1 MLLNCLLKLTRLQ
14 VSIQEQ
20 VQDFRLSI
28 VEQPDTY
35 QYSCFHLE
43 HNGVRISDYIELSEV
58 KGLVPGA
65 ELTLV
70 EDPYTEKEARQHL
83 LRVRDLIGAVGDR
96 VDTLHGIC
104 AGTSL
109 HDTIV
114 PHTISSTPIQ
124 NGKVPKSTATDQV
137 HALVDYDFDAPASI
151 RTVLPPTEDQ
161 PPKTIKSISISSWNP
176 PPYYFR
182 QQGHLMYILLT
193 TNEGEQFQ
201 ITSHVSGFF
210 VNKSSNS
217 KFDPYPKPQPKSASA
232 HSLLRLIAKLSPSFE
247 SSFTSLQ
254 QYNARKDPLA
264 NIQITSTIPAN
275 PWLVSAAE
283 SSPTAH
289 QPDIARTQESY
300 LFSGLENAEMLRDWN
315 EEFQS
320 TRELP
325 KESVQDRVFRERL
338 TIKLFAEYNEA
349 AARGAVMVARG
360 EVAPLN
366 PTENGDAQIFLYN
379 NVFFSYGADGVG
391 MFTSEGGDE
400 AARVAVGKDV
410 TGIRAVNQLDIDG
423 LFTPGTIVV
432 DYLGKRIVGQSIVP
446 GIFKQRE
453 PGENQ
458 IDYGGVEGRDVVAAN
473 EAFVPVF
480 SNFSKALRVKKHD
493 VWDKEGKK
501 HTLEASVETKGLLGT
516 DGRKYILDLYRL
528 TPLDITWLEEHW
540 IDGTNIKDKPL
551 ERNYPHRMTVLRAEL
566 VEAYWRVKMGE
577 YVKEEVARRGASANT
592 SSQDNSS
599 DAVIPKVIENDESAE
614 KNEKSVNSAEDETK
628 DCENHERL
636 DISRFDLAFN
646 PDVFC
651 GQAPP
656 SEEQKADLAK
666 DEEDVRSICRF
677 LHQDVIPELVSTNI
691 AWLEPRLILRTDP

>member
-1 MLLNCLLKLTRLQ
+1 MLTSLQ
-14 VSIQEQ
+14 VSTQEQ

-43 HNGVRISDYIELSEV
+43 HRGLRLNDFIELSEV
-58 KGLVPGA
+58 KGLAPGA
-65 ELTLV
+65 ELRLV

-96 VDTLHGIC
+96 VDTLHGLC
-104 AGTSL
+104 AGRSL

-114 PHTISSTPIQ
+114 LHSTSSPTVQ
-124 NGKVPKSTATDQV
+124 NGKFPKGTAAEQA
-137 HALVDYDFDAPASI
+137 HAMVDYDFNAPASI
-151 RTVLPPTEDQ
+151 RTILPPTEDP
-161 PPKTIKSISISSWNP
+161 PPKTIKSISVSSWNP

-217 KFDPYPKPQPKSASA
+217 KFDPYPKSQPKSASA
-232 HSLLRLIAKLSPSFE
+232 HSLLSLIAKLSPSFE
-247 SSFTSLQ
+247 TSFALLQ
-254 QYNARKDPLA
+254 QYNARNDPLA

-275 PWLVSAAE
+275 PWLVPTAE
-283 SSPTAH
+283 SSVTAH
-289 QPDIARTQESY
+289 QPDLARTQESY
-300 LFSGLENAEMLRDWN
+300 LFSGLENAETLRDWN

-338 TIKLFAEYNEA
+338 TIKLFAEYTEA
-349 AARGAVMVARG
+349 AARCAVMVARG

-366 PTENGDAQIFLYN
+366 PTENRDAHIFVYN

-400 AARVAVGKDV
+400 AARAAVGKDV
-410 TGIRAVNQLDIDG
+410 TGSRSVNQLDIDG
-423 LFTPGTIVV
+423 LFTPGVIVV
-432 DYLGKRIVGQSIVP
+432 DYLGKRIVCQSIVP

-458 IDYGGVEGRDVVAAN
+458 IDYGGVDGRDVVAAN

-480 SNFSKALRVKKHD
+480 SKFSKALRVKKHD

-540 IDGTNIKDKPL
+540 IDVTDIKDKPL

-566 VEAYWRVKMGE
+566 VEAYWRIKMGE
-577 YVKEEVARRGASANT
+577 YVKEEITRRRASANT
-592 SSQDNSS
+592 SSQDQSGHG
-599 DAVIPKVIENDESAE
+599 AFPKAIENDESAN
-614 KNEKSVNSAEDETK
+614 KNGKSTNSALDETK
-628 DCENHERL
+628 DSEKQERV
-636 DISRFDLAFN
+636 DISAFNLAFN

-651 GQAPP
+651 GQVPP
-656 SEEQKADLAK
+656 SEEQKAELAK
-666 DEEDVRSICRF
+666 DEEDVRSICKF
-677 LHQDVIPELVSTNI
+677 LHQDVIPELVSTTI
-691 AWLEPRLILRTDP
+691 ACLAPRLSLTTDP

>member
-1 MLLNCLLKLTRLQ
+1 M
-14 VSIQEQ
+14 
-20 VQDFRLSI
+20 
-28 VEQPDTY
+28 EQPDTY

-43 HNGVRISDYIELSEV
+43 YNGLRINDCIELSEV

-65 ELTLV
+65 ELKLV

-96 VDTLHGIC
+96 VDTLHGMC
-104 AGTSL
+104 AGISL
-109 HDTIV
+109 HDTII
-114 PHTISSTPIQ
+114 PHTIESTPNQ
-124 NGKVPKSTATDQV
+124 NSKMLKSTASEQA
-137 HALVDYDFDAPASI
+137 HALVDYGFDAPASI
-151 RTVLPPTEDQ
+151 RAILPPTEDQ
-161 PPKTIKSISISSWNP
+161 PPKTIKSISLSPWNP

-182 QQGHLMYILLT
+182 QMGHLMYILLT

-201 ITSHVSGFF
+201 ITAHVSGFF
-210 VNKSSNS
+210 VSKSSNS
-217 KFDPYPKPQPKSASA
+217 KFDPYPRPQPKNASA
-232 HSLLRLIAKLSPSFE
+232 HSLLNLIAKLSPSFE
-247 SSFTSLQ
+247 ASFALLQ

-275 PWLVSAAE
+275 PWLVPAAE
-283 SSPTAH
+283 SSPSAH
-289 QPDIARTQESY
+289 QPDIVRTQESY
-300 LFSGLENAEMLRDWN
+300 LFSGLDNAETLRDWN
-315 EEFQS
+315 EEFQT

-338 TIKLFAEYNEA
+338 TVKLFAEYNEA
-349 AARGAVMVARG
+349 AARGAIMVARG

-366 PTENGDAQIFLYN
+366 PTENRDAQIFVYN

-473 EAFVPVF
+473 EVFVPVF
-480 SNFSKALRVKKHD
+480 SKFSKALRVKKHD

-528 TPLDITWLEEHW
+528 TPLDIRWLEEHW

-566 VEAYWRVKMGE
+566 VEAYWRVKMGD
-577 YVKEEVARRGASANT
+577 YVKEEVARRRASANA
-592 SSQDNSS
+592 SSQNSSS
-599 DAVIPKVIENDESAE
+599 DAVIPQVIENGESAE
-614 KNEKSVNSAEDETK
+614 KDEKSATSTQNETK
-628 DCENHERL
+628 AKENQEQV
-636 DISRFDLAFN
+636 DISTFDLAFN

-651 GQAPP
+651 GQAPQ
-656 SEEQKADLAK
+656 SEEQKAALTK
-666 DEEDVRSICRF
+666 DEEDVRSICNF
-677 LHQDVIPELVSTNI
+677 LHQNVISELVGTII
-691 AWLEPRLILRTDP
+691 ACNRAYINS